1 MAKKEEDYEDQL
13 DEILDDAEEKMNI
26 PDELPVLMLR
36 DIVVFPYMVVP
47 LFVGREKSKN
57 AIEHALSS
65 HRMVLLLTQ
74 KKAEVEEPKQEDAY
88 TIGTVALVMRMLKL
102 PDGRVRILAQG
113 MVRAKVEEMEE
124 DGLFYKAKVSVLQ
137 DKEEAEPVLKTEALM
152 RNVRGDLEKA
162 AGLGKNLPPEV
173 MIIAANVE
181 EPGRLADLTASH
193 LELKVSEAQKLLE
206 MSDPGVRLLKVYN
219 FLTNELELLDVQ
231 SKISTEAKGE
241 MDKLQKQYFL
251 RQQMKAI
258 QKELGE
264 GTEIQEEISGYQEKM
279 KKLKVTAEVRAEL
292 EKQIER
298 LTQMHPESAETAVV
312 RNFLDWMFALPWN
325 KTTVD
330 NLDLIKAKSILDEDH
345 YGLEKVKERILEYLG
360 VRKLSK
366 RIKGPILCF
375 VGPPGVGKTS
385 LGRSIA
391 RALGRKFMRMSLGG
405 VRDEAEIRGHRRT
418 YVGAMPGRIIQG
430 IRRCGSNNPVFML
443 DEVDKIGADFRG
455 DPSSALLEV
464 LDPEQNNTFRDH
476 YLGVPYDLSKAMFIT
491 TANLLDPI
499 QPAFRDRMEVI
510 HLPGYTEEEK
520 LQIAVRHLVP
530 KQIRENALSDKLI
543 RFTRGAIQKI
553 ISLYT
558 REAGV
563 RNLEREIA
571 SVCRKVARK
580 VAEGRTRIT
589 QITAQNVEK
598 YLGPPKIF
606 KDQLRKTDRVGVAT
620 GVAWT
625 ASGGELLFVESTMM
639 KGKGGLLLTGSLGD
653 VMKESAQAALSY
665 ARSHARDYN
674 IDAKIFSQND
684 FHIHI
689 PEGAIPKD
697 GPSAGVTMATALISV
712 FTGMKIKW
720 DVVMTG
726 EITLRGDVLPVGGI
740 KEKVLAAR
748 RAGVTKMIMPRPNK
762 KDLID
767 IPAQVRKE
775 MDFIFVEHIR
785 TVFEHALLI
794 PPKDKDA

>member
-1 MAKKEEDYEDQL
+1 
-13 DEILDDAEEKMNI
+13 
-26 PDELPVLMLR
+26 
-36 DIVVFPYMVVP
+36 
-47 LFVGREKSKN
+47 
-57 AIEHALSS
+57 
-65 HRMVLLLTQ
+65 
-74 KKAEVEEPKQEDAY
+74 
-88 TIGTVALVMRMLKL
+88 
-102 PDGRVRILAQG
+102 
-113 MVRAKVEEMEE
+113 
-124 DGLFYKAKVSVLQ
+124 
-137 DKEEAEPVLKTEALM
+137 
-152 RNVRGDLEKA
+152 
-162 AGLGKNLPPEV
+162 
-173 MIIAANVE
+173 
-181 EPGRLADLTASH
+181 
-193 LELKVSEAQKLLE
+193 
-206 MSDPGVRLLKVYN
+206 
-219 FLTNELELLDVQ
+219 
-231 SKISTEAKGE
+231 
-241 MDKLQKQYFL
+241 
-251 RQQMKAI
+251 
-258 QKELGE
+258 
-264 GTEIQEEISGYQEKM
+264 
-279 KKLKVTAEVRAEL
+279 
-292 EKQIER
+292 
-298 LTQMHPESAETAVV
+298 
-312 RNFLDWMFALPWN
+312 
-325 KTTVD
+325 
-330 NLDLIKAKSILDEDH
+330 
-345 YGLEKVKERILEYLG
+345 
-360 VRKLSK
+360 
-366 RIKGPILCF
+366 
-375 VGPPGVGKTS
+375 
-385 LGRSIA
+385 
-391 RALGRKFMRMSLGG
+391 
-405 VRDEAEIRGHRRT
+405 
-418 YVGAMPGRIIQG
+418 
-430 IRRCGSNNPVFML
+430 VFML

-464 LDPEQNNTFRDH
+464 LDPEQNNTFRDQ